1 MMGHITGRRRGGQ
14 SYEGSGGSGGPWQT
28 RHALWLQ
35 IQQQQQELAE
45 SGTEAEAVGTRA
57 SLAGLRGEEG
67 EGKPSGS
74 SS

>member
-1 MMGHITGRRRGGQ
+1 MAD
-14 SYEGSGGSGGPWQT
+14 QT
-28 RHALWLQ
+28 PTLAP

-57 SLAGLRGEEG
+57 SLAGMGGEEG